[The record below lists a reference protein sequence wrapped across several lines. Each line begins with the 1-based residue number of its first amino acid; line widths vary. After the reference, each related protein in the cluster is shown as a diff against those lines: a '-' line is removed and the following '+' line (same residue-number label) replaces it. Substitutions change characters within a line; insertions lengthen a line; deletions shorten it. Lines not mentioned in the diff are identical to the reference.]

1 MKFSYNWLQSFL
13 DRKLPKPEK
22 LAEILTMAVVEV
34 EGVEKR
40 GDDFSFEIDNKSI
53 TNRPDLWGHAGLA
66 REIAAILKSKIKNQ
80 KSKIQIKSKKFNSK
94 FKIQKLEVDVQEK
107 KLCPRYMGIVID
119 NVKVSPSPKWMREKL
134 EICGLQTIN
143 NIVDVTNYVM
153 LELGQPM
160 HAFDFEKI
168 ANINPKSQI
177 PMTNQIP
184 NPKSQIKKIVVR
196 KAKQGEKIISL
207 SGDGYNLNKNVLVI
221 ADSEN
226 PIAIAGIKGGKKAE
240 IDSKTKTIILEAAN
254 FEPINIRK
262 SAKTLDLRT
271 EAAIRFEKNLDP
283 NLAETAMNRAITLIK
298 EIIPG
303 AETASHFIDKKSFKE
318 KTQKIR
324 LHFEYVNKKIGLE
337 IKKAEAAGILKR
349 LGFEIKNFKDHLIV
363 EIPSW
368 RKGDISIKDDL
379 IEEIARV
386 YGYDNILSEMPKV
399 ELKPSPLN
407 PERKLERKIK
417 NILINNFGFSEVY
430 NYSFVGKRQLEKLKA
445 DYEDYIGL
453 ANPISSDQTIMR
465 QSLIPNLILDTKN
478 NLRYFENFRIFEIGR
493 IFTKEKS
500 DNKINKKE
508 NKSLPKQEKFIAGVF
523 AEKNNCE
530 PFYKVKHCLGDLFKQ
545 LNIDID
551 FQIAKE
557 KEISS
562 WMHPSRSVDV
572 VSKKKKIGIVSELN
586 PLIAESFGIKER
598 VGIFEVSFYEI
609 FKLSGEE
616 NRYQPILKFPSV
628 VFDLS
633 IIIDRKIL
641 WQDIQDLARKIGG
654 HLVRKV
660 EPFDVYEG
668 KNIPAGKKS
677 LAFHITYQ
685 ADDRTLK
692 DEEVK
697 KIEEKIIKG
706 LEEKLGAEIRK

>member
-66 REIAAILKSKIKNQ
+66 REIAAIIKSNSKVYPLQDLRIKSQ
-80 KSKIQIKSKKFNSK
+80 KSKVKSYN
-94 FKIQKLEVDVQEK
+94 LEVIIKES
-107 KLCPRYMGIVID
+107 KLCPRYMGVVID

-134 EICGLQTIN
+134 EACGLQTIN

-160 HAFDFEKI
+160 HAFDFEKLESSKLKAQSSKLQLKLQNFKRTI
-168 ANINPKSQI
+168 IVRSA
-177 PMTNQIP
+177 
-184 NPKSQIKKIVVR
+184 KK
-196 KAKQGEKIISL
+196 GEKIITL
-207 SGDGYNLNKNVLVI
+207 DNGEYDLDENTLVI
-221 ADSEN
+221 ADSED

-303 AETASHFIDKKSFKE
+303 TETASHFIDKKSFKE

-324 LHFEYVNKKIGLE
+324 LPFEYINKKIGLE
-337 IKKAEAAGILKR
+337 IKKVEAAGILKR
-349 LGFEIKNFKDHLIV
+349 LGFEVKNFKDHLIV

-399 ELKPSPLN
+399 ELKSSPLN
-407 PERKLERKIK
+407 LERKLERKIK

-445 DYEDYIGL
+445 DYEDYISL

-586 PLIAESFGIKER
+586 PLIAESFGIKEK

-668 KNIPAGKKS
+668 KNIPADKKS